1 MRLGAAICPVAAERR
16 SRLRALCGKE
26 VSMMRTENTYLRI
39 LFDDTILPRFIY
51 KCLHTFTN
59 LYTFLHIYAD
69 MGERMSKI
77 RFLAL

>member
-1 MRLGAAICPVAAERR
+1 
-16 SRLRALCGKE
+16 
-26 VSMMRTENTYLRI
+26 MMRTENTYLRI